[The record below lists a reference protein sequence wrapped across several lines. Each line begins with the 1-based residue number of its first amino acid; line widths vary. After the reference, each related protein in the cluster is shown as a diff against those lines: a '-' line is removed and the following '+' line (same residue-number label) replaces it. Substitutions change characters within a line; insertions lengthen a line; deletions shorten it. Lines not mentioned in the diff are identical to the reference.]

1 MLACRAI
8 GKFCHLCSIDFLW
21 HGHRVTQLGKKFK
34 HLFEKMLHLSVVGC
48 LIVLFEQLF
57 ENLPQGQDKGFLKK
71 NLGEKQ
77 MGTFTVTTGFN
88 SMTSKSIV
96 NQSLQ
101 AIPSGRHAVIKLS
114 RRGRLART
122 LVVLSL
128 TVVMAAGFA
137 SQSGAGQ
144 VEASTAPSYEIVVV
158 APGETLWSVAAA
170 YASGDVQGLVNE
182 IREVNNL
189 QGFDLQAGQRL
200 RIPTA

>member
-1 MLACRAI
+1 MSTLTI
-8 GKFCHLCSIDFLW
+8 
-21 HGHRVTQLGKKFK
+21 
-34 HLFEKMLHLSVVGC
+34 
-48 LIVLFEQLF
+48 
-57 ENLPQGQDKGFLKK
+57 
-71 NLGEKQ
+71 
-77 MGTFTVTTGFN
+77 N
-88 SMTSKSIV
+88 SFGSLTSGKSIV
-96 NQSLQ
+96 NQGLLKSEWQ
-101 AIPSGRHAVIKLS
+101 ANPSGSLT

-122 LVVLSL
+122 CVVLSL

-189 QGFDLQAGQRL
+189 QGFDLQAGQKL
-200 RIPTA
+200 RVPLAS

>member
-1 MLACRAI
+1 
-8 GKFCHLCSIDFLW
+8 
-21 HGHRVTQLGKKFK
+21 VTQLGKKFK

-57 ENLPQGQDKGFLKK
+57 EHLPQGKTA
-71 NLGEKQ
+71 GEKQ
-77 MGTFTVTTGFN
+77 MSTLTVTTGFN

-96 NQSLQ
+96 NQPLQ
-101 AIPSGRHAVIKLS
+101 ANPSGRLT

-189 QGFDLQAGQRL
+189 QGFDLQAGQKL

>member
-1 MLACRAI
+1 MSA
-8 GKFCHLCSIDFLW
+8 
-21 HGHRVTQLGKKFK
+21 VTF
-34 HLFEKMLHLSVVGC
+34 
-48 LIVLFEQLF
+48 
-57 ENLPQGQDKGFLKK
+57 
-71 NLGEKQ
+71 
-77 MGTFTVTTGFN
+77 TTGFDTT
-88 SMTSKSIV
+88 TSKSIV
-96 NQSLQ
+96 NQALQ
-101 AIPSGRHAVIKLS
+101 ANPSGSLT

-189 QGFDLQAGQRL
+189 KGFDLQAGQKL
-200 RIPTA
+200 RVPLAS

>member
-1 MLACRAI
+1 M
-8 GKFCHLCSIDFLW
+8 
-21 HGHRVTQLGKKFK
+21 
-34 HLFEKMLHLSVVGC
+34 SVVGC

-57 ENLPQGQDKGFLKK
+57 EHLPQGKTAGDKDMSTLTINSFGS
-71 NLGEKQ
+71 
-77 MGTFTVTTGFN
+77 TTSG
-88 SMTSKSIV
+88 KSIV
-96 NQSLQ
+96 NQGFQ
-101 AIPSGRHAVIKLS
+101 ANPSGRLT

-122 LVVLSL
+122 CVVLSL

-144 VEASTAPSYEIVVV
+144 VEAGTAPSYEVVVV

-189 QGFDLQAGQRL
+189 KGYDLQAGQKL
-200 RIPTA
+200 RVPLAG

>member
-1 MLACRAI
+1 M
-8 GKFCHLCSIDFLW
+8 
-21 HGHRVTQLGKKFK
+21 TQLGKKFK

-57 ENLPQGQDKGFLKK
+57 EHLPQGKTA
-71 NLGEKQ
+71 GEKT
-77 MGTFTVTTGFN
+77 MSTLTINSFGSTTSG
-88 SMTSKSIV
+88 KSIV
-96 NQSLQ
+96 NQGFLTNDWQ
-101 AIPSGRHAVIKLS
+101 ANPSGRLT

-189 QGFDLQAGQRL
+189 TGFDLQAGQKL

>member
-1 MLACRAI
+1 
-8 GKFCHLCSIDFLW
+8 
-21 HGHRVTQLGKKFK
+21 
-34 HLFEKMLHLSVVGC
+34 MLHLSVVGC

-57 ENLPQGQDKGFLKK
+57 EYLPQGKTA
-71 NLGEKQ
+71 GEKQ
-77 MGTFTVTTGFN
+77 MSTLTINSFGSTTSG
-88 SMTSKSIV
+88 KSIV
-96 NQSLQ
+96 NQGFLTNDWQ
-101 AIPSGRHAVIKLS
+101 ANPSGRLT

-144 VEASTAPSYEIVVV
+144 VEAGTAPSYEIVVV

-189 QGFDLQAGQRL
+189 QGFDLQAGQKL
-200 RIPTA
+200 RVPKA

>member
-1 MLACRAI
+1 MSTL
-8 GKFCHLCSIDFLW
+8 
-21 HGHRVTQLGKKFK
+21 
-34 HLFEKMLHLSVVGC
+34 
-48 LIVLFEQLF
+48 
-57 ENLPQGQDKGFLKK
+57 
-71 NLGEKQ
+71 
-77 MGTFTVTTGFN
+77 TVTTGFN

-96 NQSLQ
+96 NQALQ
-101 AIPSGRHAVIKLS
+101 ANPSGRLT

-189 QGFDLQAGQRL
+189 KGYDLQAGQKL
-200 RIPTA
+200 RVPTA

>member
-1 MLACRAI
+1 MSTLTI
-8 GKFCHLCSIDFLW
+8 TSFGS
-21 HGHRVTQLGKKFK
+21 
-34 HLFEKMLHLSVVGC
+34 
-48 LIVLFEQLF
+48 
-57 ENLPQGQDKGFLKK
+57 
-71 NLGEKQ
+71 
-77 MGTFTVTTGFN
+77 TTSG
-88 SMTSKSIV
+88 KSIV
-96 NQSLQ
+96 NQGFLTNDWQ
-101 AIPSGRHAVIKLS
+101 ANPSGRLT

-189 QGFDLQAGQRL
+189 QGFDLQAGQKL
-200 RIPTA
+200 RVPNL

>member
-1 MLACRAI
+1 MSAL
-8 GKFCHLCSIDFLW
+8 
-21 HGHRVTQLGKKFK
+21 TY
-34 HLFEKMLHLSVVGC
+34 
-48 LIVLFEQLF
+48 
-57 ENLPQGQDKGFLKK
+57 
-71 NLGEKQ
+71 
-77 MGTFTVTTGFN
+77 TTGFN
-88 SMTSKSIV
+88 STVSKTIV
-96 NQSLQ
+96 NQGFQ
-101 AIPSGRHAVIKLS
+101 ANPSGRQSAVKLS
-114 RRGRLART
+114 RRGSLART

-189 QGFDLQAGQRL
+189 KGYDLQAGQRL
-200 RIPTA
+200 RVPLAS

>member
-1 MLACRAI
+1 M
-8 GKFCHLCSIDFLW
+8 
-21 HGHRVTQLGKKFK
+21 VTQLGKKFK

-48 LIVLFEQLF
+48 LILLFEQLF
-57 ENLPQGQDKGFLKK
+57 EHLPQGKTA
-71 NLGEKQ
+71 GEKQ
-77 MGTFTVTTGFN
+77 MSTLTINSFGSTTSG
-88 SMTSKSIV
+88 KSIV
-96 NQSLQ
+96 NQALQ
-101 AIPSGRHAVIKLS
+101 ANPSGRLT

-189 QGFDLQAGQRL
+189 KGFDLKAGQKL
-200 RIPTA
+200 RIPLTN